1 MRLRLKNTED
11 GNSKMWLFTK
21 NSFVSAVQHRNQP
34 NTLIV
39 RARRKQDLV
48 RLFPKKA
55 KQIERTP
62 DADYLFRVT
71 VSKKEFAKR
80 MADYIQQEL
89 TYDNFKGAQDSD
101 TPNWMR
107 FLHEVWHSA
116 YNLQSVENS
125 RMPA

>member
-1 MRLRLKNTED
+1 
-11 GNSKMWLFTK
+11 MWLFTK

-48 RLFPKKA
+48 KLFPKKA
-55 KQIERTP
+55 KQIERTI
-62 DADYLFRVT
+62 DADYLFRVM

-89 TYDNFKGAQDSD
+89 TYDNFKGAQGRD

-116 YNLQSVENS
+116 YNLQSIENS
-125 RMPA
+125 KAVY